1 MTVNHVVVDG
11 SNLATEG
18 RTLPS
23 LQQLDDAVRAYIDE
37 FAPKNVTVIVDASF
51 PNRIDDAERAA
62 FEEALVEGELIAP
75 PAGVIGRGDA
85 FLLQI
90 ADRAD
95 AVVLSNDSFQEFHGQ
110 YTWLFDQ
117 GRLVGGKAVPHVGW
131 VFMER
136 SPVRGPLSRKSVS
149 DAKKAAKAAT
159 APRGDDASTDPAPS
173 SRRRRGAA
181 KKSAPAERS
190 APAEQGTGKRQAKA
204 AAAPSSE
211 RRPRGRGEGAS
222 RPAPAHHAELAA
234 SADEGRGRRR
244 RGSGS
249 GRATTPASGG
259 GGGVQPYNDPL
270 PFIEFVAAHPIG
282 STVTGEVERF
292 ASHGAY
298 VTADGARAYLPL
310 KHLGDPPP
318 RSAREALS
326 FGETYTFVVHA
337 FDTPR
342 RGVDLTMPDV
352 KVAATG
358 DPVVASSA
366 SDPVPDQLT
375 EEERVAPTKKAS
387 AKKAPAKKAAAKKS
401 TAKKAPAKKAAAKKS
416 TAKKTAAK
424 KAPARKTAAKKA
436 PAKKKAAANKAPAK
450 KKAAAKKAPAK
461 KTAAKKAPAKKKAA
475 AKKAP
480 AKKKAA
486 AKKAPAKRATKAR

>member
-23 LQQLDDAVRAYIDE
+23 LQQLDDAVRSYIDE
-37 FAPKNVTVIVDASF
+37 FGPKNVTVIVDASF
-51 PNRIDDAERAA
+51 PNRIDDAERAV
-62 FEEALVEGELIAP
+62 FEEALLAGELIAP

-110 YTWLFDQ
+110 YGWLFDQ
-117 GRLVGGKAVPHVGW
+117 GRLIGGKPVPHVGW

-136 SPVRGPLSRKSVS
+136 SPVRGPLSRRSMS
-149 DAKKAAKAAT
+149 DAKKATKKAA
-159 APRGDDASTDPAPS
+159 ASDDVKPTTSA
-173 SRRRRGAA
+173 RA
-181 KKSAPAERS
+181 KKSAKEP
-190 APAEQGTGKRQAKA
+190 AKA
-204 AAAPSSE
+204 AAKQASTSTSK
-211 RRPRGRGEGAS
+211 RGSRGRGGAKDG
-222 RPAPAHHAELAA
+222 PASAHHAELATA
-234 SADEGRGRRR
+234 PEAEGRGRRR
-244 RGSGS
+244 RGGDR
-249 GRATTPASGG
+249 GGGGDGG
-259 GGGVQPYNDPL
+259 GGGAGVKPYNDAL
-270 PFIEFVAAHPIG
+270 PFIEFISSHPVG

-298 VTADGARAYLPL
+298 VMADGARAYLPL

-318 RSAREALS
+318 RSAREVLS

-352 KVAATG
+352 VAVTAG
-358 DPVVASSA
+358 DLAARASA

-375 EEERVAPTKKAS
+375 EEERVAPTKK
-387 AKKAPAKKAAAKKS
+387 KAAKK
-401 TAKKAPAKKAAAKKS
+401 
-416 TAKKTAAK
+416 
-424 KAPARKTAAKKA
+424 
-436 PAKKKAAANKAPAK
+436 KAPAK

-461 KTAAKKAPAKKKAA
+461 KKVAAKKAPAKKKAA

-480 AKKKAA
+480 AKKKKAA
-486 AKKAPAKRATKAR
+486 AKKAPAKKKKAAAKKAPAKKKKAAAKKAPAKKKKAAKKAAKKR

>member
-37 FAPKNVTVIVDASF
+37 FAPKNVTVIVDATF
-51 PNRIDDAERAA
+51 PNRIDASERAA
-62 FEEALVEGELIAP
+62 FEEALLEGELITP

-110 YTWLFDQ
+110 YGWLFDQ
-117 GRLVGGKAVPHVGW
+117 GRLIGGKPVPHVGW

-149 DAKKAAKAAT
+149 DAKKAAKKAA
-159 APRGDDASTDPAPS
+159 APSAADDAAETAAPA
-173 SRRRRGAA
+173 SRGRRRGGA
-181 KKSAPAERS
+181 K
-190 APAEQGTGKRQAKA
+190 KA
-204 AAAPSSE
+204 AAASAAEKQPATSTAASTSG
-211 RRPRGRGEGAS
+211 RRGRGRGDSAD
-222 RPAPAHHAELAA
+222 RPAPAQHAELAA
-234 SADEGRGRRR
+234 SGDEGRGRRR
-244 RGSGS
+244 RGGAGSSSG
-249 GRATTPASGG
+249 SGG

-270 PFIEFVAAHPIG
+270 PFIEFVAAHPVG

-298 VTADGARAYLPL
+298 VIADGARAYLPL

-352 KVAATG
+352 KVAATER
-358 DPVVASSA
+358 VVASSA

-387 AKKAPAKKAAAKKS
+387 AKKAPAKKTAAKKT
-401 TAKKAPAKKAAAKKS
+401 TAKKAPAKKAAAKKT
-416 TAKKTAAK
+416 TAKKTAA
-424 KAPARKTAAKKA
+424 RKA
-436 PAKKKAAANKAPAK
+436 PAKK
-450 KKAAAKKAPAK
+450 
-461 KTAAKKAPAKKKAA
+461 
-475 AKKAP
+475 
-480 AKKKAA
+480 
-486 AKKAPAKRATKAR
+486 ATKAR